1 MSIKESIQAE
11 LKTAMKA
18 KEKNTVTVIRSVQ
31 AAIKKIEIDKQI
43 ELTDEQILDVLQKQI
58 KQRKESL
65 KIYTENDRADLAEKE
80 QAEIEVLTGFMPEP
94 LSLDELSALV
104 EQQIKALEA
113 TSMKDMGKVMASLK
127 EKVAGRAE
135 PSDVSKLV
143 KQLLG

>member
-31 AAIKKIEIDKQI
+31 AAIKKIEIDTQI

-80 QAEIEVLTGFMPEP
+80 QAEIDVLTGFMPEP
-94 LSLDELSALV
+94 LSVDELSALV

>member
-31 AAIKKIEIDKQI
+31 AAIKKIEIDTQI

-94 LSLDELSALV
+94 LSVDELSALV

>member
-65 KIYTENDRADLAEKE
+65 KIYTENNRTDLAEKE
-80 QAEIEVLTGFMPEP
+80 QAEIDVLTGFMPEP
-94 LSLDELSALV
+94 LSVDELSALV

>member
-80 QAEIEVLTGFMPEP
+80 QAEIDVLTGFMPEP
-94 LSLDELSALV
+94 LSVDELSALV

>member
-31 AAIKKIEIDKQI
+31 AAIKKIEIDTQI